1 MGRKPKAQVNTE
13 PTPLPQTVEEE
24 NVSETTE
31 TIEIDTTSLNV
42 GTISSG
48 PAVTILINNNSQQVL
63 DLIAQEMAWAKG
75 EIERCD
81 DYIYSSADL
90 DRRFSVYR
98 TELYVFRYNIRQLSL
113 RGNYPNIDI
122 SLIPKRPDYVADV

>member
-13 PTPLPQTVEEE
+13 PTPLPYSIEEE
-24 NVSETTE
+24 KAPEVTE
-31 TIEIDTTSLNV
+31 TIEIETTSLNV
-42 GTISSG
+42 DTISSG
-48 PAVTILINNNSQQVL
+48 PVTIQIKDNSQQVL

-113 RGNYPNIDI
+113 RDNYPNIDI